1 MTSCNCNI
9 ITCYITC
16 KNNKKLLLEVNKKM
30 KLMKVT
36 FLTML
41 FALLLLPTV
50 ASPSV
55 VESIATNVSTVPTFK
70 ATNNNRTLVI
80 YTYESLLQWGDNPEQ
95 VYNAVFTEFGD
106 RYGINVTVVRF
117 KDAHTML
124 QRLIEERLNPQA
136 DIVIGLDDILAIK
149 AKESGVLLPYTP
161 ANLSLIRSDLVD
173 ILDPE
178 HYLVPYDYG
187 LIALV
192 YDTKY
197 VNDTTYPQMSHLTF
211 EDFLNKSLASQLIVE
226 DPTQSSTGLGYLLWQ
241 LAIYEKVLNKSWTE
255 WWNATYDKISIK
267 GSWGDAY
274 DEFLSKQST
283 RHIVVS
289 YGTDGA
295 YSYHFYNDT
304 RYSATLVYANNSY
317 YGWLQV
323 EGIGIVN
330 GTDNLNISKAFVNWF
345 LSDEVQQYIPLNN
358 WMYPANTHV
367 KLPDAYKYAIDPS
380 KVKVANT
387 LLSKDEIKQNLDS
400 WLITWL
406 NVVSQTPESQKSLDI
421 YYIAGGIIAIAVIG
435 LFVIMLRR
443 KRII

>member
-1 MTSCNCNI
+1 
-9 ITCYITC
+9 
-16 KNNKKLLLEVNKKM
+16 M
-30 KLMKVT
+30 KLRNSI
-36 FLTML
+36 FLVML
-41 FALLLLPTV
+41 ISLLLLPTM

-55 VESIATNVSTVPTFK
+55 VEAVVTNASTISNFRT
-70 ATNNNRTLVI
+70 TNDNQTLVI
-80 YTYESLLQWGDNPEQ
+80 YTYESLLQWGDNPDQ
-95 VYNAVFTEFGD
+95 VYNAVFTEFEN
-106 RYGINVTVVRF
+106 RYGINISVVRF

-136 DIVIGLDDILAIK
+136 DIVIGLDDILATK
-149 AKESGVLLPYTP
+149 AKESGILEPYTP
-161 ANLSLIRSDLVD
+161 TNLSLVRSDLVD
-173 ILDPE
+173 VLDPE

-192 YDTKY
+192 YDTNY
-197 VNDTTYPQMSHLTF
+197 VNETTYPQISHLAF
-211 EDFLNKSLASQLIVE
+211 EDFLNESLASQLIVE
-226 DPTQSSTGLGYLLWQ
+226 DPTQSSTGLSFLLWEI
-241 LAIYEKVLNKSWTE
+241 AIYEKILNKPWTE
-255 WWNATYDKISIK
+255 WWNATYDKISVK
-267 GSWGDAY
+267 GGWGDAY
-274 DEFLSKQST
+274 DEFLSEHST

-323 EGIGIVN
+323 EGIGIIN
-330 GTDNLNISKAFVNWF
+330 GTDNLNESKAFIEWF

-367 KLPDAYKYAIDPS
+367 QLPEDYKYAIDPS

-400 WLITWL
+400 WLISWL
-406 NVVSQTPESQKSLDI
+406 EIVSQPPEAQENLDI
-421 YYIAGGIIAIAVIG
+421 YYIAAGIIAIAVVG
-435 LFVIMLRR
+435 LFVIMLRK